1 MRYQRHRWNPHALRR
16 RIFLG
21 TVSFFLIFAAI
32 NISVR
37 PLLKRM
43 TAVQAAY
50 ITNLAINEAAQEVLA
65 REDIFYDRF
74 VSLHRLD
81 NGTIS
86 SMTTDIR
93 EMNKFKTALCR
104 EIQSKLGEHCDREVS
119 VPLGTLT
126 DIDLLSGRGP
136 RIRMK
141 IELYGSVNAELKSS
155 FEDAGINQTR
165 HRIIC
170 NVKVGVSA
178 IIPGCS
184 SYTEVENS
192 FTVSETV
199 LLGEVPDS
207 FTQVN
212 TTEDLYDDINN
223 YIDN

>member
-104 EIQSKLGEHCDREVS
+104 EIQLKLGANSKV
-119 VPLGTLT
+119 
-126 DIDLLSGRGP
+126 LSRT
-136 RIRMK
+136 RASIRP
-141 IELYGSVNAELKSS
+141 A
-155 FEDAGINQTR
+155 
-165 HRIIC
+165 
-170 NVKVGVSA
+170 
-178 IIPGCS
+178 
-184 SYTEVENS
+184 
-192 FTVSETV
+192 TVS
-199 LLGEVPDS
+199 S
-207 FTQVN
+207 AM
-212 TTEDLYDDINN
+212 
-223 YIDN
+223 